1 MTVELWLDIA
11 KTFGVPTAILVIVLV
26 YHARVVKDK
35 DAELARVNEL
45 RVKESKDL
53 ADLLLVRDKGFLELL
68 AEVDKTMTI
77 MLERLKS

>member
-1 MTVELWLDIA
+1 MEIWLDIA

-26 YHARVVKDK
+26 YHARVVKEK

-68 AEVDKTMTI
+68 GEVDKTMTI